1 MRPADSGKITGKMIF
16 TLAILSALVFSVV
29 KILPVY
35 IRAYELQDQL
45 KEIVIQAMAGQRPS
59 ADAVRN
65 AVLAKAADLDL
76 PVKSDDVKIEITLSK
91 ITIRLD
97 YTVPVDLS
105 IYTLNLRFTPSADNR
120 SLT

>member
-1 MRPADSGKITGKMIF
+1 MRPADSGKVTAKMIF
-16 TLAILSALVFSVV
+16 TIAILSALVFSVV

-35 IRAYELQDQL
+35 IRAFELQDGL
-45 KEIVIQAMAGQRPS
+45 REIVIQAMAGQRPS

-76 PVKSDDVKIEITLSK
+76 PVKSDDVKIEITPGK
-91 ITIRLD
+91 VTINLD
-97 YTVPVDLS
+97 YTVPVDLR
-105 IYTLNLRFTPSADNR
+105 IYTLNLHFTPSADNR

>member
-1 MRPADSGKITGKMIF
+1 MRPADSGRVTAKMIF
-16 TLAILSALVFSVV
+16 TLAVLSALVFSVA

-35 IRAYELQDQL
+35 IRAYELHDDLQ
-45 KEIVIQAMAGQRPS
+45 EIVIQAMAGQRPS

-65 AVLAKAADLDL
+65 AVLAKAAELDL
-76 PVKSDDVKIEITLSK
+76 PVKSDNVKIEISLSK
-91 ITIRLD
+91 ITISLD

>member
-1 MRPADSGKITGKMIF
+1 MRPADSGKVSGKMIF
-16 TLAILSALVFSVV
+16 TIVVLLALVFSTA

-35 IRAYELQDQL
+35 VRAYELHDHL
-45 KEIVIQAMAGQRPS
+45 NEIVIQAMAGQRPS

-65 AVLAKAADLDL
+65 AVLAKAAELDL
-76 PVKSDDVKIEITLSK
+76 PVKRDDVKIEISLSK
-91 ITIRLD
+91 ITISLD

-105 IYTLNLRFTPSADNR
+105 VYTLNLHFTPSADNR